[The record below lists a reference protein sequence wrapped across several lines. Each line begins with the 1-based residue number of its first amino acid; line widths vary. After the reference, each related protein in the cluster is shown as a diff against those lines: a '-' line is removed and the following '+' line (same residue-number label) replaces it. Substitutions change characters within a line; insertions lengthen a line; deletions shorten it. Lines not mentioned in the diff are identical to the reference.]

1 MASLGRLGVQR
12 GAVVLTACLLAW
24 GCVERGALVT
34 TAPGTGGGGAR
45 GLDGGDDG
53 SARQSN
59 ADANA
64 DADHVLEACPTTVS
78 CVPDCR
84 GMPPCWKTCGPARS
98 GRRDCTCDA
107 ATGLLVC
114 TACTYDPAQDTS
126 CFALPDPVPACP
138 TGAQGSAPCQLEPC
152 HPCGSS
158 TGPGYLDSSGAPK
171 AGFCVC
177 WLYPESGLMLY
188 TCASPADWPSE
199 VQASPPEDEVIQ
211 CQP

>member
-1 MASLGRLGVQR
+1 M
-12 GAVVLTACLLAW
+12 LTACLLVW
-24 GCVERGALVT
+24 GCTERGVLVT
-34 TAPGTGGGGAR
+34 TSPGTGGGG
-45 GLDGGDDG
+45 GSGIDGGDDG
-53 SARQSN
+53 SSLQS
-59 ADANA
+59 DAG
-64 DADHVLEACPTTVS
+64 LQACPGTAT
-78 CVPDCR
+78 CVLDCR

-98 GRRDCTCDA
+98 GRRDCTCDE

-138 TGAQGSAPCQLEPC
+138 TGPAGGLPMASSDCQLEPC

-158 TGPGYLDSSGAPK
+158 TAPGYTDSSGAPK

-177 WLYPESGLMLY
+177 WLYESGLTLY